1 MTPYRLSGAVM
12 THPKRR
18 AAAER
23 LARSAPPGALHV
35 VMDPDPAGKPSV
47 LRTAL
52 CAWEAIEDGATHQL
66 VVQDDMILS
75 DTFFERAR
83 LAIAE
88 MPHAALALF
97 ALWDS
102 RNGAA
107 VRFGALAGARW
118 VGAVNEY
125 FPCVAIILPREV
137 AAGFAAFGRRHLDSW
152 PDDIL
157 MNRYLRA
164 NGIPA
169 YVSVPSL
176 AEHEDHGSISGNA
189 FRGPRRSV
197 CFVPRDVPGHEGA
210 RLTDLRVL
218 PFFKQGVA
226 QCAVRLDEP
235 TDGAA
240 PRPARDAGR
249 WLHLDCEQY
258 LEGVG
263 VRLGRR
269 QSAIVRMAEVTT
281 PEAAEGAWLT
291 AFTMGL
297 VQRRDGLRCDPV
309 APGPDDPA
317 GPGPQ
322 GDAVPDAATD
332 DVAPD
337 PAVLAEALATVGP
350 GGISYAQSED
360 RIAAQREEL
369 TRITLAGLAAGQ
381 EAGERARRARRAL
394 RNTPPVPHRG
404 DRPAAEPRRP
414 APRWTAPE
422 RPAPH
427 RPAAD
432 RTASGRARAERGEP
446 PRVDVL
452 GAGTPLGEHLVRGL
466 ADAGHLVT
474 TLAPR
479 PSGRPAHALLDL
491 TGLTRPHAEPPAHG
505 AAPVLTLQLP
515 ARAAALTLH
524 IGDLYGPGCPH
535 DSRIGRLVW
544 DALRSQPLTLD
555 DPAGTLRPLHTR
567 DLVGALSA
575 LLRTAPAEPVLSL
588 AGAVVTTSELADVVR
603 TAVRPV
609 PLVPSGPAPRPA
621 PEGSAWPPPPPGWK
635 PLTELPYGLH
645 THAQWLA
652 YEGIHFVLEV

>member
-1 MTPYRLSGAVM
+1 M

>member
-1 MTPYRLSGAVM
+1 M

-197 CFVPRDVPGHEGA
+197 CFVPRDVPGREGA

-235 TDGAA
+235 ADGAA

-291 AFTMGL
+291 AFTMGF

-309 APGPDDPA
+309 AAGPDHSA

-332 DVAPD
+332 DVVPD

-369 TRITLAGLAAGQ
+369 TRITLAGLAAGHRRANAPDGPAAPSATRRPYRTAVTVPRPNLTGPQ
-381 EAGERARRARRAL
+381 PTARLPAGPEPSRASPARRRARRRHPA
-394 RNTPPVPHRG
+394 RRTPRPRAGRRRSPRHHPGPPPV
-404 DRPAAEPRRP
+404 
-414 APRWTAPE
+414 
-422 RPAPH
+422 
-427 RPAAD
+427 
-432 RTASGRARAERGEP
+432 
-446 PRVDVL
+446 
-452 GAGTPLGEHLVRGL
+452 
-466 ADAGHLVT
+466 
-474 TLAPR
+474 R
-479 PSGRPAHALLDL
+479 PSAHALLDL
-491 TGLTRPHAEPPAHG
+491 TGLTRPHAEPRP
-505 AAPVLTLQLP
+505 AAP
-515 ARAAALTLH
+515 
-524 IGDLYGPGCPH
+524 
-535 DSRIGRLVW
+535 
-544 DALRSQPLTLD
+544 
-555 DPAGTLRPLHTR
+555 
-567 DLVGALSA
+567 
-575 LLRTAPAEPVLSL
+575 
-588 AGAVVTTSELADVVR
+588 
-603 TAVRPV
+603 
-609 PLVPSGPAPRPA
+609 PSSSPSNSPPAPLR
-621 PEGSAWPPPPPGWK
+621 
-635 PLTELPYGLH
+635 
-645 THAQWLA
+645 
-652 YEGIHFVLEV
+652 

>member
-1 MTPYRLSGAVM
+1 M

-197 CFVPRDVPGHEGA
+197 CFVPRDVPGREGA

-235 TDGAA
+235 ADGAA

-249 WLHLDCEQY
+249 WLYLDCEQY
-258 LEGVG
+258 LEGAG
-263 VRLGRR
+263 VRLGRQ
-269 QSAIVRMAEVTT
+269 QSAIVRMAEVAT

-291 AFTMGL
+291 AFTMGF

-309 APGPDDPA
+309 SAGPDDPV

-322 GDAVPDAATD
+322 GDAVPYAATD

-369 TRITLAGLAAGQ
+369 TRITLAGLAAGH

-404 DRPAAEPRRP
+404 DRPAAEPHRP
-414 APRWTAPE
+414 APRSTAPE

-427 RPAAD
+427 RPAVD

-452 GAGTPLGEHLVRGL
+452 GADTPLGEHLVRGL
-466 ADAGHLVT
+466 ADAGHPVT
-474 TLAPR
+474 TLAHR

-491 TGLTRPHAEPPAHG
+491 TGLTLPHAEPPARG
-505 AAPVLTLQLP
+505 AAPFLTLQLP
-515 ARAAALTLH
+515 VRAAALTLRL
-524 IGDLYGPGCPH
+524 GDLYGPGCPH

-555 DPAGTLRPLHTR
+555 DPAGTVRPLHTR

-588 AGAVVTTSELADVVR
+588 AGAVVTTSELAEVVR

-621 PEGSAWPPPPPGWK
+621 PEGSAWPSPPPGWK

>member
-1 MTPYRLSGAVM
+1 M

-137 AAGFAAFGRRHLDSW
+137 ASGFAAFGRRHLDSW

-197 CFVPRDVPGHEGA
+197 CFVPRDVPGREGA

-226 QCAVRLDEP
+226 QCAVRLDDP
-235 TDGAA
+235 GDGAA
-240 PRPARDAGR
+240 PRTARGADR
-249 WLHLDCEQY
+249 WLHLDCEHY

-263 VRLGRR
+263 VRLERH

-291 AFTMGL
+291 AFTMGF

-309 APGPDDPA
+309 TAGTDDPA
-317 GPGPQ
+317 RPGPP
-322 GDAVPDAATD
+322 GDADAATGD
-332 DVAPD
+332 MAPD

-360 RIAAQREEL
+360 RIAEQREEL

-381 EAGERARRARRAL
+381 EAGERTRRARRAP
-394 RNTPPVPHRG
+394 RNAPPVPHRG
-404 DRPAAEPRRP
+404 DRPAAEPHLP
-414 APRWTAPE
+414 APQSTAPE
-422 RPAPH
+422 LPAPH

-432 RTASGRARAERGEP
+432 GAAAGRARDERSEP

-452 GAGTPLGEHLVRGL
+452 GADTPLGEHLVRGL
-466 ADAGHLVT
+466 ADAGHPVT
-474 TLAPR
+474 TLAHR
-479 PSGRPAHALLDL
+479 PPGHPAHALLDL
-491 TGLTRPHAEPPAHG
+491 TGLTGPPAG
-505 AAPVLTLQLP
+505 PPAFGSTPVLTLQLP
-515 ARAAALTLH
+515 THTQALTLH
-524 IGDLYGPGCPH
+524 VGDLYGPGCPH

-575 LLRTAPAEPVLSL
+575 LLGAAPPEPVFGL
-588 AGAVVTTSELADVVR
+588 AGAMVTTAELAEVVR

-609 PLVPSGPAPRPA
+609 PLAPLVPAGSAPRPV
-621 PEGSAWPPPPPGWK
+621 PEGAAWPPPPPGWK
-635 PLTELPYGLH
+635 PITELPYGLH